1 MRAAI
6 MQMDHF
12 RPALFNLNAVEGA
25 GLNAKKP
32 LKKNCARERR
42 KLDSIKKN
50 LKRIFRNIFKLK

>member
-32 LKKNCARERR
+32 LKKIARANEGN
-42 KLDSIKKN
+42 LILLKK
-50 LKRIFRNIFKLK
+50 I